1 MNQDEPDEKKVT
13 YEQVDMIAIFD
24 RLRREI
30 APRLHPAWDVT
41 ADGMPFR
48 AVPGDGPQDL
58 NALLIWFHQ
67 KQSKIASA
75 VDALEEMCCEAT
87 KASTT

>member
-1 MNQDEPDEKKVT
+1 MKQDEPDEKKLT
-13 YEQVDMIAIFD
+13 YEQLDMIAIFN

-41 ADGMPFR
+41 ADGKPFH
-48 AVPGDGPQDL
+48 AVHGEGPQDL
-58 NALLIWFHQ
+58 DALLIWFHQ
-67 KQSKIASA
+67 KQPKIASA

-87 KASTT
+87 KAS

>member
-13 YEQVDMIAIFD
+13 YEQLDMIAIFD

-30 APRLHPAWDVT
+30 ASRLHLA
-41 ADGMPFR
+41 ADGKPFC

-75 VDALEEMCCEAT
+75 VDALEEMCCEAAT